1 MIKKSQA
8 ELQNLASRILE
19 AAGAET
25 GHAEMVA
32 QHLALANLSGV
43 DTHGVWHLSGYVKG
57 LKSGEIHP
65 SAKPSILKETPT
77 SALVTGNWTFGHVA
91 AHVATE
97 VGMDKADSAGI
108 SVVGLVQSHHIGRL
122 GHFAE
127 MAARQGLISMI
138 WAGGQGRLKPA
149 AVPYGGSERLL
160 HTNPIALGM
169 PAGNEPPFIAD
180 FATTAASGV
189 KIDNAYRRRE
199 SLPEGW
205 IVDREGNPTT
215 NPADFFDG
223 GAHLPFGS
231 HKGYSIM
238 LAAEVLGRI
247 FTGAD
252 AFSDPNWCSDIMR
265 NQGVS
270 FFFVRTDLFQE
281 PQQYQRLADEL
292 GNQIRTNAPAPGFS
306 EVMAPGG
313 PEVRARAER
322 ARDGIPVAEDIWKD
336 LVKLSETLNLQI

>member
-8 ELQNLASRILE
+8 ELQDLATRILE
-19 AAGAET
+19 AAGAES
-25 GHAEMVA
+25 GHAQMVA

-43 DTHGVWHLSGYVKG
+43 DTHGVWHLPGYVRD
-57 LKSGEIHP
+57 LKSGAIHP
-65 SAKPSILKETPT
+65 SAKPSVLKETPS

-97 VGMDKADSAGI
+97 VGMEKADSAGI

-122 GHFAE
+122 GHFSE
-127 MAARQGLISMI
+127 MAARRGLISMI
-138 WAGGQGRLKPA
+138 WAGGQGRLAPA
-149 AVPYGGSERLL
+149 AVPHGGRQRLL

-169 PAGNEPPFIAD
+169 PAGSDPAIIVD

-189 KIDNAYRRRE
+189 KIDNAYRRQE

-205 IVDREGNPTT
+205 IVDREGNPST
-215 NPADFFDG
+215 NPGDFFEG

-238 LAAEVLGRI
+238 LAVEVLGRI

-252 AFSDPNWCSDIMR
+252 AFSDPDWCTDIMR

-281 PQQYQRLADEL
+281 PEQYQRLVDEL
-292 GNQIRTNAPAPGFS
+292 ESQIRTSAPAPGFS

-313 PEVRARAER
+313 PEVRNRAER
-322 ARDGIPVAEDIWKD
+322 SRDGIPVAEDIWKD
-336 LVKLSETLNLQI
+336 LVELAETLNLQI